1 MKIEMLF
8 TFFVPAVLAF
18 LLIQGPSL
26 ASSGSCADLHT
37 NSIQLQNKSLQTT
50 RDLYFGIKA
59 LDFYFTVSRLA
70 DYLHDVIVPGWH
82 VAPVFNI
89 IILCIYLMQRNL
101 LPHPIRRELTALM
114 GSVTTLVEH
123 ERRLRS
129 MITLQASED
138 DASLVALR
146 LVLGKLAKDACN
158 LVSR

>member
-1 MKIEMLF
+1 MAMKIEMLF

-26 ASSGSCADLHT
+26 ASSGSCADLHNT

-59 LDFYFTVSRLA
+59 LDFYYTVSRLSA
-70 DYLHDVIVPGWH
+70 YVIVPGWH